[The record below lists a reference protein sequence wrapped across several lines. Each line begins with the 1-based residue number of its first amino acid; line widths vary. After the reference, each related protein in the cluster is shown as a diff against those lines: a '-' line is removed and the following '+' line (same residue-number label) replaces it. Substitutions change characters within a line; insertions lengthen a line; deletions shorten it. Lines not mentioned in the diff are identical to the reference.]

1 MISID
6 TGDSVFHRPTRE
18 WWSVACV
25 QGDEL
30 SWCGWPEGSAKL
42 KDCLLVTK
50 ATAEERLTLLRQLA
64 EMRGDNGQGDHRQRF
79 AIHALSQKDHSGG

>member
-6 TGDSVFHRPTRE
+6 TADSVFHRPTRE

-25 QGDEL
+25 QGERL

-42 KDCLLVTK
+42 SDCLLVDK
-50 ATAEERLTLLRQLA
+50 ATPAERRKLLEDLA
-64 EMRGDNGQGDHRQRF
+64 NMRSGDDHRARY
-79 AIHALSQKDHSGG
+79 ARSVLSREPL

>member
-25 QGDEL
+25 RGDRL
-30 SWCGWPEGSAKL
+30 SWCGWPEGSASL
-42 KDCLLVTK
+42 SDCLLVTK
-50 ATAEERLTLLRQLA
+50 ATPDERMKLLRELA
-64 EMRGDNGQGDHRQRF
+64 DMRSADDHRQRF
-79 AIHALSQKDHSGG
+79 AVSTLQSLGSP

>member
-25 QGDEL
+25 QGEYL

-42 KDCLLVTK
+42 KDCLLVDK
-50 ATAEERLTLLRQLA
+50 ATPAERRKLLEDLA
-64 EMRGDNGQGDHRQRF
+64 NMRGDNGRADHR
-79 AIHALSQKDHSGG
+79 ALHAQAVLSREASGS